1 MRVNEIIDKLHEADF
16 YIYEEEATSI
26 KFNHNFL
33 NGCNLAISLAG
44 EIDLIDDSTYNMK
57 LALYNSN
64 WEGTNLVSGVAR
76 IDDNDLSMDNFLRF
90 AERVD
95 RHINGIFS
103 KQYYRCREYPT
114 TITKIEPKEWEKND
128 AGFLLSIYKKDMGV
142 YRCSG
147 KIHVKDYCKDEIVET
162 TIWRVVDSE
171 KEMIKTL
178 EGLIDN
184 LTTMKRYKIGKRV
197 YGE

>member
-1 MRVNEIIDKLHEADF
+1 MEELIKYIESNKDIIISDK
-16 YIYEEEATSI
+16 TP
-26 KFNHNFL
+26 
-33 NGCNLAISLAG
+33 NL
-44 EIDLIDDSTYNMK
+44 LILK
-57 LALYNSN
+57 
-64 WEGTNLVSGVAR
+64 
-76 IDDNDLSMDNFLRF
+76 
-90 AERVD
+90 
-95 RHINGIFS
+95 
-103 KQYYRCREYPT
+103 
-114 TITKIEPKEWEKND
+114 WEKNG
-128 AGFLLSIYKKDMGV
+128 AGFYLSIYKKDTGV

-147 KIHVKDYCKDEIVET
+147 KIHIKDYCKDEIVET

>member
-1 MRVNEIIDKLHEADF
+1 MEELINWLNTNKDII
-16 YIYEEEATSI
+16 ISNQT
-26 KFNHNFL
+26 HNL
-33 NGCNLAISLAG
+33 LTL
-44 EIDLIDDSTYNMK
+44 K
-57 LALYNSN
+57 
-64 WEGTNLVSGVAR
+64 
-76 IDDNDLSMDNFLRF
+76 
-90 AERVD
+90 
-95 RHINGIFS
+95 
-103 KQYYRCREYPT
+103 
-114 TITKIEPKEWEKND
+114 WEKNG
-128 AGFLLSIYKKDMGV
+128 AGFLLSIYKKDTGV

-147 KIHVKDYCKDEIVET
+147 KIHVKDYCKDETVET

>member
-1 MRVNEIIDKLHEADF
+1 MKELINYLDTNKDIIISDQ
-16 YIYEEEATSI
+16 TP
-26 KFNHNFL
+26 
-33 NGCNLAISLAG
+33 NL
-44 EIDLIDDSTYNMK
+44 LILK
-57 LALYNSN
+57 
-64 WEGTNLVSGVAR
+64 
-76 IDDNDLSMDNFLRF
+76 
-90 AERVD
+90 
-95 RHINGIFS
+95 
-103 KQYYRCREYPT
+103 
-114 TITKIEPKEWEKND
+114 WEKNG
-128 AGFLLSIYKKDMGV
+128 AGFYLSIYEKNTCK

-147 KIHVKDYCKDEIVET
+147 KIHIKDYCKDEIVET